1 MAARAMA
8 SKRKPGG
15 RRKGPAGAGPRAM
28 TGLQGQRLQQA
39 ARAHAAGDLAYAESL
54 YRALLAE
61 KVRQP
66 QLFNNLALVCLQSG
80 REAEAMQLLKQAL
93 AIAPRYPDA
102 RMHLAAL
109 YERQGRH
116 GQAIKCY
123 ERLLSEHSGMHV
135 ARYLLGNLLKA
146 EGRMEEAQAQYL
158 KVLAQKPD
166 YTQAHFT
173 YAGLH
178 RYEAPDDTHLAD
190 MLALFDGGTL
200 DADGRINLAFA
211 LSKAFEDL
219 GEYERAF
226 HYLQQGNGLR
236 YSKYDYGI
244 EGDRELVDNIIES
257 FSAGAVRSLEVP
269 GEPSG
274 RPIFIVGMP
283 RSGTTLVE
291 RILASHGEVYG
302 AGELQQLYALGVERF
317 MKVSGRVRFEPLDR
331 YPSGAWKS
339 LGGEYIA
346 QTAALGGD
354 AARFTDKL
362 PMNFMMIGLI
372 RFALPNARIVHC
384 VRDPRATCLSIYKQS
399 FSTENYR
406 FAYDL
411 RTIAQFHKL
420 YQRLMDHW
428 RQVFPGAIY
437 DIEYEALTRE
447 PEREIRALLEAC
459 GLEFQEACLDFH
471 RSEGAVRTASFS
483 QVRRPM
489 YDSSVELW
497 KRYEAWLGP
506 LFDELGLAG
515 G

>member
-1 MAARAMA
+1 MA

-15 RRKGPAGAGPRAM
+15 RNKKPAARGPRPLS
-28 TGLQGQRLQQA
+28 GPQSQRLQQA
-39 ARAHAAGDLAYAESL
+39 ARAHAAGDVAYAESV
-54 YRALLAE
+54 YRSLLAE

-66 QLFNNLALVCLQSG
+66 QLFNNLALVCMQTG
-80 REAEAMQLLKQAL
+80 REAEAKTLFKQAL
-93 AIAPRYPDA
+93 AVAPRYPDA

-109 YERQGRH
+109 YERQGQYER
-116 GQAIKCY
+116 AIRCY

-146 EGRMEEAQAQYL
+146 EGRMQEAKAHYL

-173 YAGLH
+173 YSGLH
-178 RYEAPDDTHLAD
+178 RYERPDDPHLAD
-190 MLALFDGGTL
+190 MLAMY
-200 DADGRINLAFA
+200 DAGDLQAEGKTQLAFA

-226 HYLQQGNGLR
+226 RFLEAGNGLR
-236 YSKYDYGI
+236 YRKYAYGI
-244 EGDRELVDNIIES
+244 EGDRELVENTIET
-257 FSAGAVRSLEVP
+257 FNEQAVRSLDVP
-269 GEPSG
+269 GYPSE

-291 RILASHGEVYG
+291 RILASHGKVHG
-302 AGELQQLYALGVERF
+302 AGELHDLYALGVERF
-317 MKVSGRVRFEPLDR
+317 MRVSGQVLFEPLDR
-331 YPSGAWKS
+331 YPEGAWAS
-339 LGGEYIA
+339 LGEAYIA
-346 QTAALGGD
+346 QTAGLGGD

-372 RFALPNARIVHC
+372 RFALPNAKIVHC
-384 VRDPRATCLSIYKQS
+384 VRDPRATCLSIYKQN

-411 RTIAQFHKL
+411 RTVAQFHKL
-420 YQRLMDHW
+420 YQGLMDHW
-428 RQVFPGAIY
+428 RRVFPGAVY

-459 GLEFQEACLDFH
+459 GLEFQEACLNFH
-471 RSEGAVRTASFS
+471 RSKGTVKTASFS
-483 QVRRPM
+483 QVRQPM
-489 YDSSVELW
+489 YDSSIELW
-497 KRYEAWLGP
+497 KRYEPWLGP
-506 LFDELGLAG
+506 LFDELGLSSA
-515 G
+515 

>member
-1 MAARAMA
+1 
-8 SKRKPGG
+8 
-15 RRKGPAGAGPRAM
+15 M

-39 ARAHAAGDLAYAESL
+39 VRAHAAGDLAYAESV
-54 YRALLAE
+54 YRALVAE

-66 QLFNNLALVCLQSG
+66 ELFNNLALVCLQSG
-80 REAEAMQLLKQAL
+80 REAEATTLLKQAL
-93 AIAPRYPDA
+93 AIAPRFPDA

-109 YERQGRH
+109 YERQGLNE
-116 GQAIKCY
+116 QAMKCY
-123 ERLLSEHSGMHV
+123 ERLLAEHSGMHV

-146 EGRMEEAQAQYL
+146 EGRMQEAQAHYL

-173 YAGLH
+173 YSGLH
-178 RYEAPDDTHLAD
+178 RYAQPDDPHLAD
-190 MLALFDGGTL
+190 MLALHEAGTL
-200 DADGRINLAFA
+200 EAEGRIHLAFA

-219 GEYERAF
+219 GDYERAF
-226 HYLQQGNGLR
+226 RYLEEGNGLR
-236 YSKYDYGI
+236 YRKYQYGI
-244 EGDRELVDNIIES
+244 EGDRELFDNIIGTFNES
-257 FSAGAVRSLEVP
+257 AIRSLDVP
-269 GEPSG
+269 GEESA

-291 RILASHGEVYG
+291 RILASHSEVYG
-302 AGELQQLYALGVERF
+302 AGELHELYALGIERF
-317 MKVSGRVRFEPLDR
+317 MKVSGQVRFEPLDR
-331 YPSGAWKS
+331 YPEGAWAS
-339 LGGEYIA
+339 LGEEYIA

-372 RFALPNARIVHC
+372 RFALPNAKIVHC
-384 VRDPRATCLSIYKQS
+384 VRDPRATCLSIYKQN

-420 YQRLMDHW
+420 YQRLMEHW
-428 RQVFPGAIY
+428 RRVFPGDIY
-437 DIEYEALTRE
+437 DIGYEALTRE

-471 RSEGAVRTASFS
+471 RSRGTVKTASFS
-483 QVRRPM
+483 QVRQPM
-489 YDSSVELW
+489 YDSSIELW
-497 KRYEAWLGP
+497 KRFEPWLGP
-506 LFDELGLAG
+506 LFEELERADR
-515 G
+515 